1 VELVVVPRT
10 AELQAAED
18 VLSLAL
24 VALVSENMPAVY
36 PAMVR
41 DHMRINFRID
51 DDVVSVQRHAPQDFI
66 VCFHRREDLEAV
78 LGTPVAR
85 EAAPFTLI

>member
-1 VELVVVPRT
+1 
-10 AELQAAED
+10 
-18 VLSLAL
+18 
-24 VALVSENMPAVY
+24 MPAVY

-66 VCFHRREDLEAV
+66 VRFRHREDLEAV